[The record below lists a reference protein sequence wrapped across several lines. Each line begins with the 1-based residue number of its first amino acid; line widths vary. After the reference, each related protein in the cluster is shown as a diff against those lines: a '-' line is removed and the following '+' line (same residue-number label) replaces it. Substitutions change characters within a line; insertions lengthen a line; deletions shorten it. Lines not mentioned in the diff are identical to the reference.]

1 MINET
6 IGEGPFHIEDRLEGH
21 SHLDAPYRYKVI
33 HLFKY
38 FEQKHFLVHSYA
50 QNFSFRGEPL
60 PLYPGDMEARGKVN
74 IVIFSGQC
82 HSQPSPSLSP
92 SPSPGVK
99 LRRQHWCFL
108 ALLLVVLAVCC
119 GILLPLSTNQ
129 VLFGPSSWNW
139 LWPSEN

>member
-82 HSQPSPSLSP
+82 HSQPSPSPSP
-92 SPSPGVK
+92 SPSPLPSPSPSWSRLLGAGV
-99 LRRQHWCFL
+99 
-108 ALLLVVLAVCC
+108 
-119 GILLPLSTNQ
+119 STNWVQ
-129 VLFGPSSWNW
+129 LQKLTVRCNFFGVLCKC
-139 LWPSEN
+139 

>member
-21 SHLDAPYRYKVI
+21 SHLDAPYRYEVI

-50 QNFSFRGEPL
+50 LFSSEVYITQSSCISIINLDLFIRNFSFRGEPL

-82 HSQPSPSLSP
+82 
-92 SPSPGVK
+92 
-99 LRRQHWCFL
+99 
-108 ALLLVVLAVCC
+108 
-119 GILLPLSTNQ
+119 
-129 VLFGPSSWNW
+129 
-139 LWPSEN
+139 